1 MAAHRSMEIVCGV
14 NFTGQNVDCST
25 NPPLQRFLVPF
36 INEFVNAFLQESL
49 VKKVAPSQIVKLK
62 QGIFYLSS
70 NSQYYDLFLQNMTQA
85 TPVNIDVGGVPT
97 PVFNVDYLPD
107 AIAGGGNII
116 QGNVDLRVVKLYI
129 AGLTYHAL
137 SMMGWLRN
145 RIEDFYGNVISP
157 GSTLQG
163 VYQTILPVV
172 PPNIAQACVQQL
184 GNTIQK
190 TYFTRSI
197 LFFSLGGELGQM
209 PGYITSYTADTMT
222 QNPPI
227 PQGNI
232 VWNNIDLIA
241 STQIFISTFDKNG
254 FDTEIILQ
262 SADVIQIRDIA
273 TSQSQSWQV
282 TQPPTI
288 VSDQYVQFI
297 VTHTGGAWIPQNSQ
311 ECKVFLMSRGQTLPT
326 YQDELTSEIKKF
338 TTQLGGRKKRQ
349 NKSKRK
355 KQKFS
360 NKKYRFSKRRYSR
373 RRRIY

>member
-1 MAAHRSMEIVCGV
+1 MAALRPIDIACGV
-14 NFTGQNVDCST
+14 NFEGQNVDCST

-36 INEFVNAFLQESL
+36 INSFVNALLQESL
-49 VKKVAPSQIVKLK
+49 AKGVTHSRVVKLK
-62 QGIFYLSS
+62 KGIFYLSS
-70 NSQYYDLFLQNMTQA
+70 IPRYYDLFLQEMTQVA
-85 TPVNIDVGGVPT
+85 PVNIDVGGVPT
-97 PVFNVDYLPD
+97 PVFNVNYLPD

-137 SMMGWLRN
+137 SMMGWLRE

-184 GNTIQK
+184 KNTIQK
-190 TYFTRSI
+190 IYFTRSF
-197 LFFSLGGELGQM
+197 LFFSIGGELGQM
-209 PGYITSYTADTMT
+209 PGYITSYAANTTT

-227 PQGNI
+227 PRGHI
-232 VWNNIDLIA
+232 VWNNVNPLA

-254 FDTEIILQ
+254 FDIEVILQ
-262 SADVIQIRDIA
+262 STDVIQIRDIT

-282 TQPPTI
+282 TQQPAV
-288 VSDQYVQFI
+288 VSDQYVQFT
-297 VTHTGGAWIPQNSQ
+297 VAHTGGEWIPQNGQ

-326 YQDELTSEIKKF
+326 YQDELTSEIKNF
-338 TTQLGGRKKRQ
+338 TIRLGGRKKGQ

-355 KQKFS
+355 KQKYS
-360 NKKYRFSKRRYSR
+360 NKRFRFLKRRYSR
-373 RRRIY
+373 RKRMY